1 MKNKLDKI
9 LVQSLSIIS
18 TQKSLECIA
27 YVDNIQVAL
36 ENLEKDKIKVQATF
50 PFIKALSLKLSPKK
64 LNKLLSYNFVEYISS
79 QANVFT
85 LMNIA
90 KKILK
95 IDNNSTGDNVCIAY
109 IDTGISPHL
118 DFVLGENRIIKFI
131 DLINSKI
138 FAYDDNGHGTFVCG
152 VGSGNGLVSNGKY
165 AGIAPKSK
173 IIAIKALNEEG
184 EANSTKILEA
194 MQWIYD
200 NNQLYNIKVVCMSFG
215 SEPLGLNDPIMKG
228 AEELWKI
235 GITVVAAA
243 GNSGPDYE
251 TIKSPGVSPKI
262 ITVGG
267 FNDNRIDEQT
277 YNEKFFEIAEFSSR
291 GPALKRFK
299 PDVIAPSVNIKS
311 CGLSGFY
318 TTLSGTSVATP
329 MIAGICALTYE
340 KNKNIK
346 PDTLKKL
353 LTTCSKAITYNN
365 NIEGFGIPNVELL
378 LKNKVVFD

>member
-9 LVQSLSIIS
+9 LVQTLSMIS
-18 TQKSLECIA
+18 SGQESLECIA
-27 YVDNIQVAL
+27 YVDNIETAL
-36 ENLEKDKIKVQATF
+36 KNLEKDKIKVTATF
-50 PFIKALSLKLSPKK
+50 PFIKALSLKLNPKK
-64 LNKLLSYNFVEYISS
+64 LNRLLSYNFIEYVSS
-79 QANVFT
+79 QANVFA

-95 IDNNSTGDNVCIAY
+95 IDDKLTGKDVCIAY
-109 IDTGISPHL
+109 IDTGINPHL

-131 DLINSKI
+131 DLINNKI
-138 FAYDDNGHGTFVCG
+138 FAYDDNGHGTFVSG
-152 VGSGNGLVSNGKY
+152 VGSGNGTVSGGKY
-165 AGIAPKSK
+165 KGIAPESK
-173 IIAIKALNEEG
+173 IISIKALNEQG

-194 MQWIYD
+194 MQWVYD
-200 NNQLYNIKVVCMSFG
+200 NNALYNIKVVCMSFG

-243 GNSGPDYE
+243 GNSGPEYE

-277 YNEKFFEIAEFSSR
+277 FNEKFFEIAEFSSR

-318 TTLSGTSVATP
+318 TSLSGTSVATP

-340 KNKNIK
+340 MNKNIK
-346 PDTLKKL
+346 PDTIKKL
-353 LTTCSKAITYNN
+353 LTSCSKAITYNN
-365 NIEGFGIPNVELL
+365 NIEGFGIPNVELI
-378 LKNKVVFD
+378 LKNKTGL

>member
-9 LVQSLSIIS
+9 LVQALSMIS
-18 TQKSLECIA
+18 SSVESLECIA
-27 YVDNIQVAL
+27 YVDNIEIAL
-36 ENLEKDKIKVQATF
+36 KNLEKDKIKVQATF
-50 PFIKALSLKLSPKK
+50 PFIKALSLKLNPQK
-64 LNKLLSYNFVEYISS
+64 LNKLLSYNFIEYISS
-79 QANVFT
+79 QANVFA

-90 KKILK
+90 KQILK
-95 IDNNSTGDNVCIAY
+95 IDDKATGKGICIAY

-131 DLINSKI
+131 DLINNKI

-152 VGSGNGLVSNGKY
+152 VGSGNGLVSGGKY
-165 AGIAPKSK
+165 AGIAPESE
-173 IIAIKALNEEG
+173 IIAIKALNEQG

-200 NNQLYNIKVVCMSFG
+200 NNESYNIKVVCMSFG
-215 SEPLGLNDPIMKG
+215 SEPLGINDPIMKG

-243 GNSGPDYE
+243 GNSGPEYE

-311 CGLSGFY
+311 CGIKSFY
-318 TTLSGTSVATP
+318 TILSGTSVATP

-340 KNKNIK
+340 KNRNIK

-353 LTTCSKAITYNN
+353 LTSCSKAITYNN

-378 LKNKVVFD
+378 LKNKA